1 MRRRKTHI
9 SLIIVTAAL
18 LTACGPILAQEIR
31 TACEESD
38 FQNYTSYEEMIKYLQ
53 QIQASSTEMLLS
65 TYGKTIEGRDI
76 PYAIF
81 SRPLV
86 TRPIEAFASGKPVIV
101 LSANVHGGEKTIRES
116 NLILMREL
124 ATGGVRQNEWLDELV
139 IIAAPSLNPDG
150 CVRSTRGN
158 SQGVDMNRDY
168 IKTEQPALR
177 SFVQNIMLTW
187 WPHIVVDGHNGG
199 SYPYH
204 ICYQGPTHP
213 DTDQRL
219 IDLCHFDIFP
229 YINERMEDNGYKSF
243 YYTRGNAERWMGGEA
258 DARMQ
263 WNYGGFIDNI
273 PILIE
278 SPGGH
283 DRKTAILS
291 AKVTYEAILEW
302 SIENSRTLRRT
313 ITQSRQEMIERGQKA
328 QGEIPV
334 EFEIGPT
341 DFKVSYEYT
350 EGRGADRKILQATD
364 KDLIMKANPTKTR
377 PLPYAYILEPRA
389 KKAIEMLQRQKIL
402 IEVLQEDTELEVE
415 VYQATGIELRAEYDH
430 PAAVTVTL
438 ADETIKRTQT
448 FPKGSYVVRTGQ
460 MMGRIVTH
468 MLEPET
474 KDNVVRW
481 NTMDAI
487 LPRVPSTTAE
497 VAAAGARA
505 AGARAAGAR
514 AAGARAAGARAAG
527 GQRQI
532 VEGRQQ
538 QRGQRAGRAGMPQRG
553 RTAREPI
560 IPIFKLMI
568 PTQLSTRILEI

>member
-1 MRRRKTHI
+1 MNYPKRLFLRI
-9 SLIIVTAAL
+9 VMGVVLIAASIQ
-18 LTACGPILAQEIR
+18 GIGLAQQIQTTGEL
-31 TACEESD
+31 SD
-38 FQNYTSYEEMIKYLQ
+38 FTAYTSYEEMMDYMQK
-53 QIQASSTEMLLS
+53 IQATSTEMLLS
-65 TYGKTIEGRDI
+65 TYGTTIEGRAI
-76 PYAIF
+76 PYAVF

-86 TRPIEAFASGKPVIV
+86 TRPIEAFASGKPIIV

-124 ATGGVRQNEWLDELV
+124 ATPGTRQNEWLDDLV
-139 IIAAPSLNPDG
+139 IIMAPSLNPDG
-150 CVRSTRGN
+150 CARSSRGN
-158 SQGVDMNRDY
+158 SQGVDLNRDY
-168 IKTEQPALR
+168 IKTEQPAIS

-187 WPHIVVDGHNGG
+187 WPQIVVDGHNGG

-219 IDLCHFDIFP
+219 SDLCHHDIFP
-229 YINERMEDNGYKSF
+229 YINQRMEDNGYKSF
-243 YYTRGNAERWMGGEA
+243 YYTGGNAERWRGGEA

-278 SPGGH
+278 SPGGY
-283 DRKTAILS
+283 DRKTASLS

-302 SIENSRTLRRT
+302 SINNSRRLQRT
-313 ITQSRQEMIERGQKA
+313 ITSSRQDMIERGQKA

-341 DFKVSYEYT
+341 DFKVSYEIA
-350 EGRGADRKILQATD
+350 EGRRGEDRTIIQITD
-364 KDLIMKANPTKTR
+364 KDLIMKAVPTKTR

-389 KKAIEMLQRQKIL
+389 YKAVEMLARQKIL
-402 IEVLQEDTELEVE
+402 IEVLQEDTELEIE
-415 VYQATGIELRAEYDH
+415 AYLATGIERRSEYDH
-430 PAAVTVTL
+430 PAAVRLTL

-448 FPKGSYVVRTGQ
+448 FPKGSYVIRTGQ

-487 LPRVPSTTAE
+487 LPRIPTQTAQ
-497 VAAAGARA
+497 AAPPRQT
-505 AGARAAGAR
+505 
-514 AAGARAAGARAAG
+514 
-527 GQRQI
+527 GQRRQI
-532 VEGRQQ
+532 AEGRNVQQ
-538 QRGQRAGRAGMPQRG
+538 TQQRAGRGARGGQRG
-553 RTAREPI
+553 GSREPI
-560 IPIFKLMI
+560 VPIFKLMKPI
-568 PTQLSTRILEI
+568 ALPTKILE

>member
-1 MRRRKTHI
+1 MTRRSQKFLVVT
-9 SLIIVTAAL
+9 LMFLFVTACPQMVWGQQI
-18 LTACGPILAQEIR
+18 LTP
-31 TACEESD
+31 CEESD
-38 FQNYTSYEEMIKYLQ
+38 FTEYTSYEDMMEYMQK
-53 QIQASSTEMLLS
+53 IQETSTEMLLS
-65 TYGKTIEGRDI
+65 TFGTTIEGRKI

-81 SRPLV
+81 SRPMV

-116 NLILMREL
+116 NLILMREI
-124 ATGGVRQNEWLDELV
+124 ATPGSRQNEWLDDLV
-139 IIAAPSLNPDG
+139 ILMAPSLNPDG

-158 SQGVDMNRDY
+158 ARGIDMNRDY

-187 WPHIVVDGHNGG
+187 YPHIVVDGHNGG

-219 IDLCHFDIFP
+219 MDLCHHDIFP
-229 YINERMEDNGYKSF
+229 YINQRMEDNGYKSF
-243 YYTRGNAERWMGGEA
+243 YYTRGNEDRWMGGEA

-283 DRKTAILS
+283 ERKTAILS
-291 AKVTYEAILEW
+291 SKVTYEAILEW
-302 SIENSRTLRRT
+302 AIDNSRRLQRT
-313 ITQSRQEMIERGQKA
+313 IAQSRQDMIERGQKA

-341 DFKVSYEYT
+341 DFKVSYELAQ
-350 EGRGADRKILQATD
+350 GRGEDRTIIQVTD
-364 KDLIMKANPTKTR
+364 KDLIMKAIPTKMR
-377 PLPYAYILEPRA
+377 ALPYAYILEPRA
-389 KKAIEMLQRQKIL
+389 FPAVEMLLRQEIL
-402 IEVLQEDTELEVE
+402 VEVLQEETELEIEAYV
-415 VYQATGIELRAEYDH
+415 ATGIERRSEYDH
-430 PAAVTVTL
+430 PAAVTLSL
-438 ADETIKRTQT
+438 ADETVKRTQT
-448 FPKGSYVVRTGQ
+448 FPKGSYVIRTGQ
-460 MMGRIVTH
+460 MMGRVVTH

-487 LPRVPSTTAE
+487 LPRIPTTQATQ
-497 VAAAGARA
+497 AAPPRQT
-505 AGARAAGAR
+505 
-514 AAGARAAGARAAG
+514 
-527 GQRQI
+527 GQRRQI
-532 VEGRQQ
+532 AEGRNVQQ
-538 QRGQRAGRAGMPQRG
+538 TQQRAGRGARGGQRG
-553 RTAREPI
+553 GTREPI
-560 IPIFKLMI
+560 VPIFKLMK
-568 PTQLSTRILEI
+568 PTKLKTQILVK